1 MSALQLRPLHPL
13 FSAEASGLDLR
24 RPLAPEAV
32 QAVVAA
38 MDRHAV
44 LVFRGQAMEQE
55 EQVAFARQFGP
66 LNPGLKQIGR
76 QMERMRERELIDIS
90 NLDAEGRPMT
100 ADTKKMI
107 SQIANQLWH
116 SDSSFQSPAVSYSML
131 NAVRL
136 PGWGGETEFADLRAA
151 WDTLPVRLKALVEG
165 REAEHYALHSR
176 ITLLGDDGYTEEQ
189 LKALPAVIWPLV
201 RVHPGSGR
209 TALFCGVHARRIPG
223 MPLAEARMLLMDLLE
238 HATRPQMVYRHEW
251 QVGDLVMW
259 DNRCTLHRGRRYD
272 LASPREL
279 RRTTCDEVPVGAT
292 PVGVGLA
299 QAAE

>member
-1 MSALQLRPLHPL
+1 MALTLRQLHPL
-13 FSAEASGLDLR
+13 FAAEASGIDMT
-24 RPLAPEAV
+24 RPLTPEQVAAV
-32 QAVVAA
+32 NAA
-38 MDRHAV
+38 MDRYAV
-44 LVFRGQAMEQE
+44 LVFRDQVMEQE
-55 EQVAFARQFGP
+55 QQVAMARQFGP

-90 NLDAEGRPMT
+90 NLDAEGRPMA

-107 SQIANQLWH
+107 SQLANQLWH

-136 PGWGGETEFADLRAA
+136 PSWGGETEFVDLRAA
-151 WDTLPVRLKALVEG
+151 WDTLPDRLKALVRG

-176 ITLLGDDGYTEEQ
+176 ITLLGDDGYSEEQ
-189 LKALPAVIWPLV
+189 LKALPAVVWPLV

-209 TALFCGVHARRIPG
+209 TALFCGIHARRIPG

-238 HATRPQMVYRHEW
+238 HATRPHLVYSHEW
-251 QVGDLVMW
+251 RVGDLVFW

-272 LASPREL
+272 MSSPREL

-292 PVGVGLA
+292 PAGTMLA
-299 QAAE
+299 EAAE